1 MDDTDAFRLQH
12 SMKVSFF
19 YCHRRFLPS
28 NHPFRNGTQLFLK
41 GRTVR
46 KGPPKRKFGADII
59 KMLDDLKEL
68 ESGGFEGYGEN
79 NNWIHKS
86 CLWELP
92 YAKALILPHN
102 IDVMHQG

>member
-12 SMKVSFF
+12 KRKVSFF
-19 YCHRRFLPS
+19 IVIEGSFRRITHS
-28 NHPFRNGTQLFLK
+28 GNDTRLFLK

-68 ESGGFEGYGEN
+68 ESCGFEGYGEN
-79 NNWIHKS
+79 INWIHKS
-86 CLWELP
+86 CLWKLP